1 MKNRG
6 VIIAIILILIM
17 GAGVTAGTKRFISD
31 KTSGSP
37 MPVLEE
43 QASPSSGQGMESM
56 PVAAAGITTF
66 SADGEAGELKLKP
79 DRLLVRQIRKRR
91 TAARR
96 KGLPI
101 EYISPEEVIRPER
114 QSRRRRPFRKNLIR
128 RRLRLPVHHCLE
140 RVLQR

>member
-1 MKNRG
+1 
-6 VIIAIILILIM
+6 
-17 GAGVTAGTKRFISD
+17 
-31 KTSGSP
+31 

-66 SADGEAGELKLKP
+66 SADGEAGAGTPEKELELKLKP

-96 KGLPI
+96 KNADRI
-101 EYISPEEVIRPER
+101 YY
-114 QSRRRRPFRKNLIR
+114 SRRSDTAGETEQTAAAVSEELNQAAAPAAGSS
-128 RRLRLPVHHCLE
+128 LPGE
-140 RVLQR
+140 VLQR